1 MDILAVL
8 NNEIAG
14 KNTLQELID
23 AFESM
28 CQVPIEGTEKE
39 QEMILFE
46 TGTFDFTG
54 EPLFYFS
61 LVRQYPNE
69 EEEFCQIHMDI
80 HYKPDEANQRF
91 SASVWDTDIEE
102 NIFDYIKKSEAYL
115 ALASGSIY
123 GIDVYMDET

>member
-1 MDILAVL
+1 MDILEVL
-8 NNEIAG
+8 NNAIAG
-14 KNTLQELID
+14 KNTLEELIA

-28 CQVPIEGTEKE
+28 CKVPIEGTEKE

-91 SASVWDTDIEE
+91 SASVWDADIEE
-102 NIFDYIKKSEAYL
+102 DIFDYVRKSEVYSV
-115 ALASGSIY
+115 LASKSIY
-123 GIDVYMDET
+123 KVDVYMDET